1 MAGNKIILGKD
12 HVDLKT
18 QLESVA
24 AEESQE
30 SAKPLP
36 KPTYSVS
43 AKKSAFKKTG
53 ATLGGGTM
61 GGNSSG
67 GAIQSAAQ
75 SPLYYDYRYSTPDKY
90 YYPRNRVVAN
100 SIWRAIYLR
109 DAAVAAATDLYAELP
124 WSDFELVGIDDNNV
138 RKIYEDM
145 FSRLNLVPHLQ
156 EYARDFLI
164 TGELILHT
172 IFDSSD
178 GIWDRVVEHNPD
190 YVRVE
195 GVGLVKEQP
204 LLWLQ
209 PTPEIK
215 RLLNSKDPRVR
226 KLQKAIP
233 KELRQAALSG
243 RDIPLSE
250 LNTTFIARKNN
261 GTDIRGQSM
270 YSRLFRTIMYEDFIV
285 NASLAVAQR
294 NAAPLRIFKL
304 GDPNTGWLPTEDDE
318 AAFAEMLSI
327 AESDPLA
334 AIVMHHNVSCDLVGV
349 SDRVLLISKEWDF
362 IERVKLLALGV
373 SKSFLIG
380 EASFASSVAGIQM
393 LMERLSALRRKITN
407 EWILNKL
414 CTPIAEINEFYSTT
428 KAQQDHRIRIKKDK
442 RELIVPKIKWKKIL
456 DPAQETAI
464 LQVWRDLYDKGMLS
478 EHTYASGAGVDLE
491 AERKNKIE
499 ETEYRSKYPQIYGLP
514 AQMKAPG
521 TAVGQ
526 PRPGTKPVAPTAPA
540 APAPGGLPMPAASLS
555 SKVAAAVRSE
565 FDDPGRLNGDAP
577 VDLDSILDS
586 VEKHISATF
595 GNTEL
600 NQVKIPAPDKSF
612 LCGVD

>member
-1 MAGNKIILGKD
+1 MADEKLIVLGKEFGD
-12 HVDLKT
+12 PRE
-18 QLESVA
+18 Q
-24 AEESQE
+24 
-30 SAKPLP
+30 AKNSLPEKIQAKETPVP
-36 KPTYSVS
+36 KPTVSYS
-43 AKKSAFKKTG
+43 AKKASFRKAG
-53 ATLGGGTM
+53 ATLGSGSM
-61 GGNSSG
+61 GGSSSSG
-67 GAIQSAAQ
+67 SIQSSAQ

-90 YYPRNRVVAN
+90 YYPRNRIVAN

-124 WSDFELVGIDDNNV
+124 WSEFDLTGIDDGNI
-138 RKIYEDM
+138 RKVYEDM
-145 FSRLNLVPHLQ
+145 FSELNILPKLQ
-156 EYARDFLI
+156 DFARDFLI

-172 IFDSSD
+172 IFNSTD
-178 GIWDRVVEHNPD
+178 GVWDRVIEHNPD
-190 YVRVE
+190 YVRIE
-195 GVGLVKEQP
+195 GTGLVKEQP
-204 LLWLQ
+204 LIWLQ

-233 KELRQAALSG
+233 KEIRQSVMAG

-261 GTDIRGQSM
+261 GTDIRGQSI

-304 GDPNTGWLPTEDDE
+304 GDPNTGWLPNEDDE

-334 AIVMHHNVSCDLVGV
+334 AIVMHHNVSCELVGV

-393 LMERLSALRRKITN
+393 LMERLSALRRKFTN
-407 EWILNKL
+407 DWIIKKL
-414 CTPIAEINEFYSTT
+414 CTPIAEINEFYTTT
-428 KAQQDHRIRIKKDK
+428 KAQADHRIRVKKTKKD
-442 RELIVPKIKWKKIL
+442 LVVPKIKWKKIL
-456 DPAQETAI
+456 EPAQETAI
-464 LQVWRDLYDKGMLS
+464 LQIWRDLYDKGMLS
-478 EHTYASGAGVDLE
+478 EHTYASGAGVDLD

-499 ETEYRSKYPQIYGLP
+499 ETQYRSQYPQIYGVP
-514 AQMKAPG
+514 ASMKQPTAMPGGVPTKAPSG
-521 TAVGQ
+521 A
-526 PRPGTKPVAPTAPA
+526 KPPA
-540 APAPGGLPMPAASLS
+540 GGLPMPAASLAK
-555 SKVAAAVRSE
+555 KVANAVRE
-565 FDDPGRLNGDAP
+565 EVEDPGTLKGQDP
-577 VDLDSILDS
+577 VSIDEILDS
-586 VEKHISATF
+586 VEKHISNVFGGVSESNLDAT
-595 GNTEL
+595 L
-600 NQVKIPAPDKSF
+600 SPKSSSF
-612 LCGVD
+612 LCGSDS